1 MDKAMDRKDET
12 MNLDDLRDLL
22 SDVPDTDEFDLD
34 SIIAEVEGGASA
46 APRETPRY
54 EAPEPQPRY
63 EAPEPAPQ
71 PAEKPRTAPK
81 TRPVRQEEHERFPDP
96 AVFEDEED
104 EEDYDPRAARIAAR
118 EA

>member
-1 MDKAMDRKDET
+1 

-63 EAPEPAPQ
+63 EAPEP
-71 PAEKPRTAPK
+71 
-81 TRPVRQEEHERFPDP
+81 
-96 AVFEDEED
+96 
-104 EEDYDPRAARIAAR
+104 RAAAGRKAAHR
-118 EA
+118 AQDPPGAAGGARAVPRSGCVRG